1 MVDQDKFLEFAEQH
15 VIHWTG
21 ITAPNGIAKRQ
32 AAHLLPVAGQFSAM
46 SYPVQFEDEP
56 SDFVMALR
64 ACRD

>member
-1 MVDQDKFLEFAEQH
+1 MVDHDKFLEIAEQH

-21 ITAPNGIAKRQ
+21 VTPPNGIAKRQ
-32 AAHLLPVAGQFSAM
+32 AAHLLLVARQFSAM

-56 SDFVMALR
+56 SDFVKALR